1 MISSTTKS
9 ILLTKPIKEMPKG
22 LIYNHKNKDIYKLI
36 SLKDKKVVG
45 EMRAYPIK
53 NDKPYY
59 KNEEKKDYI
68 FHISSLD
75 IFEKMRN
82 QGWGEIFINFAK
94 KESFNK
100 NCKGKISLVAY
111 NYEKSP
117 HAFYKKHDFVT
128 LDDKTN
134 KILDEY
140 VKNHWIPF
148 HWDAME
154 MYLPLEKINKPT
166 VPILLKP
173 ENKFISAIK
182 SFLELFKLC

>member
-1 MISSTTKS
+1 MISLTTKS

-53 NDKPYY
+53 NDKLYY
-59 KNEEKKDYI
+59 KSEQENDTI
-68 FHISSLD
+68 FHISSLE

-82 QGWGEIFINFAK
+82 QGWGGLFIDFAK

-117 HAFYKKHDFVT
+117 HAFYKKQNFVT
-128 LDDKTN
+128 LDDETN
-134 KILDEY
+134 RILDVY
-140 VKNHWIPF
+140 VENHWIPF

-154 MYLPLEKINKPT
+154 MYLPLDKINKPT
-166 VPILLKP
+166 VPILLKS
-173 ENKFISAIK
+173 ENKIISAIK
-182 SFLELFKLC
+182 SFLKLFNIC